1 MKKVLFIPNESE
13 SNGNTIT
20 DFTSESDKFA
30 CLVNRLH
37 NVTRQQ
43 IKIMLGDW
51 NADNFVWKFCKKG

>member
-1 MKKVLFIPNESE
+1 MKIQSIIPDESE
-13 SNGNTIT
+13 SDGNTIA

-43 IKIMLGDW
+43 IKIMLGD
-51 NADNFVWKFCKKG
+51 

>member
-1 MKKVLFIPNESE
+1 MKKVLFIPDESE

-43 IKIMLGDW
+43 IKIMLGD
-51 NADNFVWKFCKKG
+51 